1 MSSQLPTHKPTEAGA
16 TIVLVLT
23 GILLLSLIAS
33 GLLSTQRSLSSSTQK
48 VEQLDVIQDVGELCL
63 KNVIRYLKSQ
73 AALPTNSGTFTVP
86 SYESPLTFRSWISSA
101 LQGVYRSYSQA
112 SVKACTYQYL
122 MSRAIKGTTIGGELT
137 RGRAYVTQEATE
149 KIYLVNAR
157 ICNDSSCTGVISE
170 TNFYIGVQ

>member
-73 AALPTNSGTFTVP
+73 AALPT
-86 SYESPLTFRSWISSA
+86 SWISSA